1 MAEKILCGVLMAIY
15 ILLLG
20 GAVWYFLFFFFS
32 LLAEVSG
39 WSALLVIGA
48 GLYGLLAIFV
58 NVSNTFSK

>member
-1 MAEKILCGVLMAIY
+1 MAIY

-20 GAVWYFLFFFFS
+20 GAVWYFLFFVFS

-39 WSALLVIGA
+39 WEALLVIGA